1 MKKIITL
8 LFVLAFTSTSF
19 ATRILTIRNSSPYTK
34 NFYALEM
41 IFSDPVTTTPPG
53 PYLHAIVGHYVQL
66 NPGEFI
72 TFSNFHS
79 TDINEF
85 NYCPAPSS
93 EYKMIRNPEPRHPL
107 TPLIPIFPYLPT
119 STFQWHI
126 PNNDI
131 WPIIEFKAVKC
142 NEVPQLPS
150 SLGPRAMFRGFKVAN
165 QGSAPKEG
173 VDYLIAKGQ
182 DYMHRYY
189 DNTVE
194 GGGRM
199 FQIRE
204 TFLQLPS
211 SANPTLEIQEI
222 IFL

>member
-41 IFSDPVTTTPPG
+41 IFSDPVINPG

-66 NPGEFI
+66 KPGEFI

-85 NYCPAPSS
+85 NYCPTPSS
-93 EYKMIRNPEPRHPL
+93 EYKMIRNPEIRIDDG
-107 TPLIPIFPYLPT
+107 TPLFPYLPT
-119 STFQWHI
+119 STFQWCLPYI
-126 PNNDI
+126 DQWNVYRYNT
-131 WPIIEFKAVKC
+131 VKC

-173 VDYLIAKGQ
+173 VDYLIAKGR
-182 DYMHRYY
+182 DYMHTYY
-189 DNTVE
+189 DYTVE
-194 GGGRM
+194 GDRM

-204 TFLQLPS
+204 TFLQLPPKK
-211 SANPTLEIQEI
+211 PTLEIQEI

>member
-19 ATRILTIRNSSPYTK
+19 ATRILTIRNSSTVIK
-34 NFYALEM
+34 NLYALEM
-41 IFSDPVTTTPPG
+41 IFSDPAINPG
-53 PYLHAIVGHYVQL
+53 PYLHAVVGHYIQL
-66 NPGEFI
+66 KPGEFI
-72 TFSNFHS
+72 TFSNFHP

-93 EYKMIRNPEPRHPL
+93 KYTMIRNPEPLHPGGG
-107 TPLIPIFPYLPT
+107 PLPPLFPYLPT
-119 STFQWHI
+119 SDVQWSI
-126 PNNDI
+126 PTYQY
-131 WPIIEFKAVKC
+131 PVSSYKTVKC

-165 QGSAPKEG
+165 QGSTPTNG
-173 VDYLIAKGQ
+173 VDYLIAKGLDHIHTYHDISVSQ
-182 DYMHRYY
+182 SF
-189 DNTVE
+189 N
-194 GGGRM
+194 
-199 FQIRE
+199 IKE